1 MNNMNLL
8 RNSNRFKWLEHNS
21 VNLTEL
27 ADAFKKNHIWNSV
40 LQLQKT
46 TFGVC
51 WVLLVWARK
60 YQKTLCVLQSKR
72 DEKHTAETTQIQNHL
87 YCTDHFYKDSA
98 KAAIK
103 FWAVKGYLLIP
114 ESQLSLNKEGEA
126 ESSSWSASC
135 LNRLPG
141 WKRSGFSA
149 FVDGGVCGRREKATN
164 INNPIRDTNIHQ
176 LPAVSDALNKS

>member
-1 MNNMNLL
+1 MH
-8 RNSNRFKWLEHNS
+8 SQ
-21 VNLTEL
+21 
-27 ADAFKKNHIWNSV
+27 NHTWNSV
-40 LQLQKT
+40 LQQQKT

-51 WVLLVWARK
+51 WVLLVWARQ

-72 DEKHTAETTQIQNHL
+72 DEKHTTKTTQIQNHL
-87 YCTDHFYKDSA
+87 YCTDHFLQRFCEGSY
-98 KAAIK
+98 
-103 FWAVKGYLLIP
+103 KGYLLIP

-149 FVDGGVCGRREKATN
+149 FVDGGVCRRREKAAI
-164 INNPIRDTNIHQ
+164 INNLVRDTNIHQ
-176 LPAVSDALNKS
+176 LPAVSTTTP